1 MSFIL
6 INVVIMAL
14 DVDDVTAET
23 TNKLVLIN
31 YILTAVFTSE
41 VVIKI
46 SILGFKN
53 YINNTWNQYFTP
65 SYLMKG
71 STAA

>member
-53 YINNTWNQYFTP
+53 YINNTWN
-65 SYLMKG
+65 
-71 STAA
+71 